1 VSPPAVFSRFPTS
14 TNLSPVTYSTT
25 QRPLINFVPLL
36 AYYTAPFRNALP
48 TPAVDYLS
56 LICLNSDLTPASLG
70 SAQTL
75 ACHECLRQL
84 CLETREFAKL
94 LGDIRSDGARI
105 PGSIEIRSKLIK
117 LDTHQEFLEAVTLQA
132 AAIADER
139 GQIADAVLLYHLCED
154 YDNAVNI
161 LNQALADAATLDL
174 GESPM
179 QLQPLKPRR
188 QAEDT
193 QSPDGQADAS
203 STVSSLSL
211 TQNTSSPTEL
221 AKNMI
226 NLYNSNA
233 AYYNRISQS
242 NRKTIGALLQLL
254 TARSHL
260 ETSPPR
266 YMDALEGLNALGI
279 LPLKAGGSIPAIR
292 AAAATFGSLPPLLA
306 RCAGVSVVWAIT
318 AIGGERENLAKSG
331 GWDGGYGDDRE
342 SMKEMLGSMAKDLMV
357 FAGLVKYKLPA
368 RTYDSLTRVGG
379 DVGAY

>member
-1 VSPPAVFSRFPTS
+1 
-14 TNLSPVTYSTT
+14 
-25 QRPLINFVPLL
+25 
-36 AYYTAPFRNALP
+36 
-48 TPAVDYLS
+48 
-56 LICLNSDLTPASLG
+56 LNSDLTPASLG
-70 SAQTL
+70 SAQTS

-94 LGDIRSDGARI
+94 LGDIHSDGTRI
-105 PGSIEIRSKLIK
+105 PGTIEQRSKLIK
-117 LDTHQEFLEAVTLQA
+117 LDTHDEFLKAVTLQA

-139 GQIADAVLLYHLCED
+139 GQVADAVLLYHLCDD
-154 YDNAVNI
+154 YDNVVSI
-161 LNQALADAATLDL
+161 LNQALADAATLDF

-179 QLQPLKPRR
+179 QLQPLKPRD
-188 QAEDT
+188 QTVASLS
-193 QSPDGQADAS
+193 QNGQADAS
-203 STVSSLSL
+203 SSTISSSLSL

-226 NLYNSNA
+226 SLYNSNA
-233 AYYNRISQS
+233 AYYSRISQL

-260 ETSPPR
+260 ESSPPR
-266 YMDALEGLNALGI
+266 YMDALEDLNALGI

-292 AAAATFGSLPPLLA
+292 AAAAAFGALPPLLA

-318 AIGGERENLAKSG
+318 AIGGERENLARSG

-342 SMKEMLGSMAKDLMV
+342 AMKEMLGSMAKDLMV

-368 RTYDSLTRVGG
+368 RTYDRLTKVGG
-379 DVGAY
+379 DVGGY

>member
-1 VSPPAVFSRFPTS
+1 M
-14 TNLSPVTYSTT
+14 TYSTT

-94 LGDIRSDGARI
+94 LGDIRSDGTRI
-105 PGSIEIRSKLIK
+105 PGSVEIRSKLIK

-154 YDNAVNI
+154 YDNAVSI

-188 QAEDT
+188 QVEDT
-193 QSPDGQADAS
+193 QSPDSQADASS

-226 NLYNSNA
+226 SFYNSNA

-260 ETSPPR
+260 ETNPPR

-318 AIGGERENLAKSG
+318 AIGGERENLARSG

-342 SMKEMLGSMAKDLMV
+342 GMKEMLGSMAKDLMV

>member
-1 VSPPAVFSRFPTS
+1 
-14 TNLSPVTYSTT
+14 
-25 QRPLINFVPLL
+25 
-36 AYYTAPFRNALP
+36 
-48 TPAVDYLS
+48 
-56 LICLNSDLTPASLG
+56 LNSDLTPASLG

-188 QAEDT
+188 QAEGT
-193 QSPDGQADAS
+193 PSPDGQADAS
-203 STVSSLSL
+203 STISSLSL

-226 NLYNSNA
+226 SLYNSNA

-254 TARSHL
+254 TARSLL
-260 ETSPPR
+260 EIKPPR
-266 YMDALEGLNALGI
+266 YMDALEGLNELGI

>member
-1 VSPPAVFSRFPTS
+1 M
-14 TNLSPVTYSTT
+14 TYSTT

-36 AYYTAPFRNALP
+36 AYHTATFRTALP

-70 SAQTL
+70 SAQTS

-94 LGDIRSDGARI
+94 LGDIRSDGTRI
-105 PGSIEIRSKLIK
+105 PGSIEQRANLIK
-117 LDTHQEFLEAVTLQA
+117 LESHEDFLKAVTLQA

-154 YDNAVNI
+154 YDNVVSI
-161 LNQALADAATLDL
+161 LNRALADAATLDL
-174 GESPM
+174 GETPM

-188 QAEDT
+188 QA
-193 QSPDGQADAS
+193 QDGQSVTGSQASQADVLPA
-203 STVSSLSL
+203 SSLSL

-226 NLYNSNA
+226 ALYNSNA
-233 AYYNRISQS
+233 AYYNRISAT
-242 NRKTIGALLQLL
+242 TIRSIRVLLGLL
-254 TARSHL
+254 DARAHL
-260 ETSPPR
+260 EAAPPR
-266 YMDALEGLNALGI
+266 CMDALEALNALNI
-279 LPLKAGGSIPAIR
+279 LPLKAGGSIPVIR
-292 AAAATFGSLPPLLA
+292 AAAAAFGSLPQVLA

-318 AIGGERENLAKSG
+318 AIGGEREALARQG
-331 GWDGGYGDDRE
+331 GWDGGFGDDRE
-342 SMKEMLGSMAKDLMV
+342 AMKEQLSAMAKDLMV

-368 RTYDSLTRVGG
+368 RVYDMLTKVGG
-379 DVGAY
+379 DVGGY

>member
-1 VSPPAVFSRFPTS
+1 
-14 TNLSPVTYSTT
+14 L
-25 QRPLINFVPLL
+25 
-36 AYYTAPFRNALP
+36 
-48 TPAVDYLS
+48 
-56 LICLNSDLTPASLG
+56 
-70 SAQTL
+70 AQTL

-94 LGDIRSDGARI
+94 LGDIRSDGTRI

-117 LDTHQEFLEAVTLQA
+117 IDTHQGFLEAVTLQA

-139 GQIADAVLLYHLCED
+139 GQVADAVLLYHLCED
-154 YDNAVNI
+154 YDNVVSI
-161 LNQALADAATLDL
+161 LNQALADAVTLDL

-179 QLQPLKPRR
+179 QLQPLKPHR
-188 QAEDT
+188 QVEDT

-203 STVSSLSL
+203 SLSL
-211 TQNTSSPTEL
+211 TQNTSSPIEL

-226 NLYNSNA
+226 NLYNSDA

-242 NRKTIGALLQLL
+242 NRKTISALLQLL

-260 ETSPPR
+260 ETNPPR
-266 YMDALEGLNALGI
+266 YMDALQDLNALGI
-279 LPLKAGGSIPAIR
+279 LPLKVGGSIPVIR

-318 AIGGERENLAKSG
+318 AIGGERENLARSG
-331 GWDGGYGDDRE
+331 GWDGGYGDDRDG
-342 SMKEMLGSMAKDLMV
+342 MKEMLGSMAKDLMV

-368 RTYDSLTRVGG
+368 RIYDSLTRVGG
-379 DVGAY
+379 DIGAY